1 MTESKKRTKKLSQ
14 LTRLIGNELNRLS
27 RSEKY
32 VSLFSLWAKIGGEV
46 KSIMT
51 EMSNARMSFRD

>member
-32 VSLFSLWAKIGGEV
+32 VSLFSLWAKIRRRGE
-46 KSIMT
+46 KY
-51 EMSNARMSFRD
+51 ND